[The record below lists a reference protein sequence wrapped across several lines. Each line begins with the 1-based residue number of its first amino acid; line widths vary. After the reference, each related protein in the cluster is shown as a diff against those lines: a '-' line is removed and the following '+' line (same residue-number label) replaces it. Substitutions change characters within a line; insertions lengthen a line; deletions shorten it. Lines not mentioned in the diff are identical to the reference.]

1 MEKEIMDIE
10 FNSVI
15 ELYNRV
21 KPALRSKV
29 KELEREKYDYIKED
43 DVWNFLVKN
52 KWSKDSGLV
61 LCDIVNDI
69 IHADNKKIDKFVKEK
84 IKNMK
89 KELLFEELDLI

>member
-1 MEKEIMDIE
+1 MDIE

>member
-1 MEKEIMDIE
+1 VEKEIMDIE